1 MENCL
6 SLCHNM
12 KVSFNSMKG
21 KKILALFF
29 VLPVC
34 LAAAEYRVDTLYSKW
49 VIDSRMG
56 SFNNK
61 TQTVG
66 FATPDHPQCTA
77 TWDYVPGLV
86 AKGILKAYTQY
97 KDSTWSAYWLEGV
110 RNYADAHM
118 DITFDEYKGKD
129 RRDDIDWL
137 NAAKIFFELHE
148 HTGKDM
154 YKEKVEDACRVLSTQ
169 HGRIQAPLPGAG
181 GFWHKGGG
189 LVKGY
194 DNQMWL
200 DGLYMGAAMYG
211 EYVGRYAPEDEQ
223 AWADIALQFDTV
235 FHYTWNEE
243 EKLCH
248 HAWSA
253 APWQENSFWADPK
266 TGRSAEFWARGMG
279 WFFAALVDVL
289 EYMPAGVDVNASGVD
304 ARTRLMGYLEKV
316 EKKKK
321 NRQDNES
328 GCWYQLLK
336 YDDTF
341 VAESYNGVACGHA
354 NYLEASASSMFTYAY
369 LKAMRL
375 GLLDKGKYADMAVKA
390 YKGLIEEFVVENADG
405 TISIVSSC
413 ESAGLGGG
421 AKSGEPKYRDGSAAY
436 YLCGYDVP
444 VNDHTEGKALGPFI
458 MASLEYEL
466 LEK

>member
-1 MENCL
+1 MTCRFFLYLLIVIPLCL
-6 SLCHNM
+6 S
-12 KVSFNSMKG
+12 
-21 KKILALFF
+21 
-29 VLPVC
+29 
-34 LAAAEYRVDTLYSKW
+34 AADLRVDSLYSKW
-49 VIDSRMG
+49 AIDSRMG

-61 TQTVG
+61 SETVG
-66 FATPDHPQCTA
+66 FSTPSHPQCTA

-86 AKGILKAYTQY
+86 AKGILKAYSQY
-97 KDSTWSAYWLEGV
+97 KDSSWSAYWFEGIKD
-110 RNYADAHM
+110 YADAHM
-118 DITFDEYKGKD
+118 NIAFDVYEGKD
-129 RRDDIDWL
+129 RSDDIDWL
-137 NAAKIFFELHE
+137 NAAKIFFELYE
-148 HTGKDM
+148 YSGCDVYRLKA
-154 YKEKVEDACRVLSTQ
+154 EEACMVLATR
-169 HGRIQAPLPGAG
+169 HGRIKAPLPGAG

-211 EYVGRYAPEDEQ
+211 EYIGRYMSGNED

-235 FHYTWNEE
+235 FHYTWNEDK
-243 EKLCH
+243 KLCH

-266 TGRSAEFWARGMG
+266 TGRSAEFWGRGIG

-289 EYMPAGVDVNASGVD
+289 EYMPAGVDVDASGID

-316 EKKKK
+316 ADGLKD
-321 NRQDNES
+321 RQDNES
-328 GCWYQLLK
+328 GCWYQLLR
-336 YDDTF
+336 YDDSF

-369 LKAMRL
+369 LKGMRL
-375 GLLDKGKYADMAVKA
+375 GLLDKEKYTDIAVKA
-390 YKGLIEEFVVENADG
+390 YKGLIKEFVVENADG
-405 TISIVSSC
+405 TISIISSC

-466 LEK
+466 LGK

>member
-29 VLPVC
+29 VLPFC
-34 LAAAEYRVDTLYSKW
+34 LPAAEYRVDSLYSRW

-61 TQTVG
+61 TKTVG

-77 TWDYVPGLV
+77 SWDYVPGLV

-97 KDSTWSAYWLEGV
+97 KDSTWSAYWLEGIKD
-110 RNYADAHM
+110 YADAHM

-154 YKEKVEDACRVLSTQ
+154 YK
-169 HGRIQAPLPGAG
+169 
-181 GFWHKGGG
+181 
-189 LVKGY
+189 

-211 EYVGRYAPEDEQ
+211 EYVGRYTPENEK

-253 APWQENSFWADPK
+253 APWQENSFWADSK
-266 TGRSAEFWARGMG
+266 TGRSAEFWGRGIG

-289 EYMPAGVDVNASGVD
+289 EYMPAGVDVDASGID
-304 ARTRLMGYLEKV
+304 ARTRLTGYLEKV
-316 EKKKK
+316 ADGLKA
-321 NRQDNES
+321 RQDNES
-328 GCWYQLLK
+328 GCWYQLLR
-336 YDDTF
+336 YDDSF

-375 GLLDKGKYADMAVKA
+375 GLLDKEKYTDTAVKA
-390 YKGLIEEFVVENADG
+390 YKGLIKEFVVENADG
-405 TISIVSSC
+405 TISIISSC

-466 LEK
+466 LEE

>member
-61 TQTVG
+61 TKTVG

-77 TWDYVPGLV
+77 SWDYVPGLV

-97 KDSTWSAYWLEGV
+97 KDSTWSAYWLEGIKD
-110 RNYADAHM
+110 YADAHM
-118 DITFDEYKGKD
+118 DITFDEYK
-129 RRDDIDWL
+129 
-137 NAAKIFFELHE
+137 
-148 HTGKDM
+148 
-154 YKEKVEDACRVLSTQ
+154 LSTQ

-211 EYVGRYAPEDEQ
+211 EYVGRYTPENEK

-289 EYMPAGVDVNASGVD
+289 EYMPAGVDVDASGID
-304 ARTRLMGYLEKV
+304 ARTRLTGYLEKV
-316 EKKKK
+316 ADGLKA
-321 NRQDNES
+321 RQDNES
-328 GCWYQLLK
+328 GCWYQLLR
-336 YDDTF
+336 YDDSF
-341 VAESYNGVACGHA
+341 VAESYNDVACGHA

-375 GLLDKGKYADMAVKA
+375 GLLDKEKYTDTAVKA
-390 YKGLIEEFVVENADG
+390 YKGLIKEFVVENADG